1 LRLFAPSNKI
11 DLLIKRMVLL
21 SQFVFKETGM
31 LKVSN
36 VKTRRFKEDVVAV
49 AVSAKYIAVV
59 LFGPK
64 VKV

>member
-1 LRLFAPSNKI
+1 MRLFAPSNKI

-21 SQFVFKETGM
+21 SQSVFKETGI

-36 VKTRRFKEDVVAV
+36 VKTKRFKEDVVAV
-49 AVSAKYIAVV
+49 AVSAKYIVVV
-59 LFGPK
+59 LFGSK